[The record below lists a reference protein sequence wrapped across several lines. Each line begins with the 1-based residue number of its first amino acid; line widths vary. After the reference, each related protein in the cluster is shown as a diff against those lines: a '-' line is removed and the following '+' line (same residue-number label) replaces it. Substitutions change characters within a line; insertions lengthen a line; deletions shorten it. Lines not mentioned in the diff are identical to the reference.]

1 MREYWDLYDH
11 ARKPLGRIHQRG
23 LPPLGE
29 GEYHV
34 VVSVWTVNQDG
45 KILITLRSEE
55 KELFP
60 GHWEN
65 TAGSVMRG
73 GETSLDAALRELREE
88 TGIEATPPEEITC
101 LGGTVLKIASFV
113 DIFLVRKM
121 LDPPDSIQLQKGETT
136 AYRWVSYDE
145 LKEMDRQGK
154 LAFPLF
160 SPPFQM
166 AMENEC

>member
-23 LPPLGE
+23 LPLGE

-73 GETSLDAALRELREE
+73 ETSLDAALRELREE
-88 TGIEATPPEEITC
+88 TGIEATPEEITC
-101 LGGTVLKIASFV
+101 LGTVLKIASFV
-113 DIFLVRKM
+113 DIFLVRKKM
-121 LDPPDSIQLQKGETT
+121 LDPDSIQLQKGETT

-160 SPPFQM
+160 SPFQM

>member
-1 MREYWDLYDH
+1 MR
-11 ARKPLGRIHQRG
+11 
-23 LPPLGE
+23 
-29 GEYHV
+29 
-34 VVSVWTVNQDG
+34 
-45 KILITLRSEE
+45 
-55 KELFP
+55 
-60 GHWEN
+60 
-65 TAGSVMRG
+65 

-88 TGIEATPPEEITC
+88 TGIEATPEEITC
-101 LGGTVLKIASFV
+101 LGTVLKIASFV

-121 LDPPDSIQLQKGETT
+121 LDPDSIQLQKGETT

-160 SPPFQM
+160 SPFQM

>member
-23 LPPLGE
+23 LPLGE

-73 GETSLDAALRELREE
+73 ETSLDAALRELREE
-88 TGIEATPPEEITC
+88 TGIEATPEEITC
-101 LGGTVLKIASFV
+101 LGTVLKVASFV

-121 LDPPDSIQLQKGETT
+121 LDPDSIQLQKGETT

-160 SPPFQM
+160 SPFQE
-166 AMENEC
+166 AMEKEC

>member
-23 LPPLGE
+23 LPLGE

-73 GETSLDAALRELREE
+73 ETSLDAALRELREE
-88 TGIEATPPEEITC
+88 TGIEATPEEITC
-101 LGGTVLKIASFV
+101 LGTVLKVASFV

-121 LDPPDSIQLQKGETT
+121 LDPDSIHLQKGETT

-160 SPPFQM
+160 SPFQE

>member
-23 LPPLGE
+23 LPLGE

-73 GETSLDAALRELREE
+73 ETSLDAALRELREE
-88 TGIEATPPEEITC
+88 TGIEASPEEITC
-101 LGGTVLKIASFV
+101 LGTVLKVASFV

-121 LDPPDSIQLQKGETT
+121 LDPDSIQLQKGETT

-160 SPPFQM
+160 SPFQM

>member
-23 LPPLGE
+23 LPLGE

-73 GETSLDAALRELREE
+73 ETSLDAALRELREE
-88 TGIEATPPEEITC
+88 TGIEATPEEITC
-101 LGGTVLKIASFV
+101 LGTVLKIASFV

-121 LDPPDSIQLQKGETT
+121 LDPDSIQLQKGETT

-160 SPPFQM
+160 SPFQM

>member
-11 ARKPLGRIHQRG
+11 ERKPLGRIHQRG
-23 LPPLGE
+23 LPLGE

-73 GETSLDAALRELREE
+73 ETSLDAALRELREE
-88 TGIEATPPEEITC
+88 TGIEASPEEITC
-101 LGGTVLKIASFV
+101 LGTVLKVTSFV

-121 LDPPDSIQLQKGETT
+121 LDPDSIQLQKGETT

-160 SPPFQM
+160 SPFQM

>member
-11 ARKPLGRIHQRG
+11 ERKPLGRIHQRG
-23 LPPLGE
+23 LPLGE

-73 GETSLDAALRELREE
+73 ETSLDAALRELREE
-88 TGIEATPPEEITC
+88 TGIEASPEEITC
-101 LGGTVLKIASFV
+101 LGTVLKVASFV

-121 LDPPDSIQLQKGETT
+121 LDPDSIQLQKGETT
-136 AYRWVSYDE
+136 AYRWVSYKE
-145 LKEMDRQGK
+145 LKELDKQGK

-160 SPPFQM
+160 SPFQM